1 MGGTQST
8 PQPTLPMPKKV
19 TGEAEKARKANLTL
33 ADASLQID
41 RAGKEILRA
50 REEIERLRQSEE
62 QLRQSE
68 EQLRQSE
75 GRYKSVAAEALVEA
89 NMAKKES
96 ETLRERQMWGLGAMG
111 VLGVGIVASAGVA
124 VAARR
129 SKETALEAARLS
141 LAEARRRAALDVEN
155 ANKFGVSK
163 FAKDLLEV
171 ADNLSR
177 AAASVPEELRASD
190 KQPALKA
197 LYDGVVM
204 TDTVL
209 LRSMEKHGLKRVE
222 PMGEKFD
229 PNFHDAVFTAPDPA
243 LEPGTVMHV
252 ATPGYVLHERC
263 LRPAGVGV
271 VAKAD
276 DVDPRSETNP
286 AQE

>member
-8 PQPTLPMPKKV
+8 PQPTTPTPKRV

-33 ADASLQID
+33 VDASLQID

-50 REEIERLRQSEE
+50 REEIERLK
-62 QLRQSE
+62 QSE

-141 LAEARRRAALDVEN
+141 LSEARRRAALDVEN

-276 DVDPRSETNP
+276 E
-286 AQE
+286 